1 MKSTLIITFLFF
13 FSIGIK
19 VSGQDKA
26 PSDNI
31 ETTGCSA
38 HDTIVQLFVEKSAQ
52 FQEGDLSKFRN
63 YVMSNIQYPMEAN
76 ANGYAGKSYIQF
88 VVDWDGQVKDVTVY
102 KTSGYKVLDVE
113 AVRVIKR
120 SPLWTSAKNNNVC
133 VPQQFVLPV
142 KFISLGVINRNPG
155 GM

>member
-1 MKSTLIITFLFF
+1 MKSTSIIIFLFF

-31 ETTGCSA
+31 GKTGCSA

-52 FQEGDLSKFRN
+52 FQDGDLSKFRS
-63 YVMSNIQYPMEAN
+63 YVMSNIQYPLEAN
-76 ANGYAGKSYIQF
+76 ANGYAGKSHIKF

-102 KTSGYKVLDVE
+102 KSSGYKVLDVE

-142 KFISLGVINRNPG
+142 TFISLGVITRIPE

>member
-1 MKSTLIITFLFF
+1 MDMLAKSH
-13 FSIGIK
+13 IK
-19 VSGQDKA
+19 
-26 PSDNI
+26 
-31 ETTGCSA
+31 
-38 HDTIVQLFVEKSAQ
+38 
-52 FQEGDLSKFRN
+52 
-63 YVMSNIQYPMEAN
+63 
-76 ANGYAGKSYIQF
+76 F

-102 KTSGYKVLDVE
+102 KSSGYKVLDVE

-142 KFISLGVINRNPG
+142 TFINLGVITRIPE